1 MATKLKNMKLTSV
14 DLVKAGANQEAD
26 ICLYKSASAPGT
38 DNSPS
43 EREKNIFKRFLN
55 WLREN
60 PAEDGAEA
68 DSPLEKTAEHTDPA
82 DIYKSAITESLQSI
96 IADDSL
102 STEDKNAMV
111 AKSIGQYHDKMMEL
125 FKADDDDFPEFD
137 YEDYEGDFYEERETA
152 DDTGLSDPAP
162 EYDEIEEVNN

>member
-26 ICLYKSASAPGT
+26 ICLYKSASAPGA

-68 DSPLEKTAEHTDPA
+68 DSPLVKTAEHAEPA

-102 STEDKNAMV
+102 SAEEKNSMV
-111 AKSIGQYHDKMMEL
+111 EKSIGQYHEKMMEL
-125 FKADDDDFPEFD
+125 FKAESEEDDDFQEDD
-137 YEDYEGDFYEERETA
+137 YDDEEDDLDE
-152 DDTGLSDPAP
+152 DDVDKSAPVP
-162 EYDEIEEVNN
+162 EYDEIEEINS

>member
-26 ICLYKSASAPGT
+26 ICLYKSASAPGA
-38 DNSPS
+38 DNSPT

-60 PAEDGAEA
+60 PAEDGTEAE
-68 DSPLEKTAEHTDPA
+68 SPLVKTAEPTEPA

-102 STEDKNAMV
+102 SAEDKNSMV
-111 AKSIGQYHDKMMEL
+111 EKSIEQYHEKMMEL
-125 FKADDDDFPEFD
+125 FKASPEDDDSQE
-137 YEDYEGDFYEERETA
+137 EDYDEY
-152 DDTGLSDPAP
+152 DDDLDEDDVDKSVPVP
-162 EYDEIEEVNN
+162 EYDEIEEINS

>member
-26 ICLYKSASAPGT
+26 ICLYKSAAAPEAEK
-38 DNSPS
+38 SPT

-55 WLREN
+55 WLHEN

-68 DSPLEKTAEHTDPA
+68 DSPLEKTAEPTEPA

-102 STEDKNAMV
+102 SAEEKNSMV
-111 AKSIGQYHDKMMEL
+111 EKSIEQYHDKMMEL
-125 FKADDDDFPEFD
+125 FKADDDDFD
-137 YEDYEGDFYEERETA
+137 YEDYEGDFYDQQEMA
-152 DDTGLSDPAP
+152 DDVEAFDPAP